1 MENKK
6 WLISL
11 VLLFFFVAGKAQ
23 EDVKNK
29 IVEDLVQDI
38 VESLP
43 EGEEVDL
50 TTIFD
55 DLLFY
60 YDHPINLNNATEEE
74 LKSLYLL
81 SDIQINNLMNHLDKF
96 GKLQTIYELQT
107 IPGFDLTT
115 IRMLLPFVRIKQE
128 SEIKKIKLANLWKD
142 GNSDLFIRYLTTLE
156 DQKGYS
162 SIDAAELAE
171 NPNRRYL
178 GDKTRKYFRYRYTYQ
193 NNLSFGVTGEKD
205 PGEEF
210 FRGTQK
216 QGFDFYS
223 AHLFYKG
230 NGSVSKIA
238 LGDYEAKFGQGLTLW
253 SGLAFGKSAFV
264 MNVKKSPIGIKPY
277 TSVDENKF
285 MRGAAVTLSEGDMH
299 FTAFYSNKKI
309 DANRDG
315 TIDTLGVEDLQNVT
329 SFQSSGFHRT
339 FNEIEDKDAIDERI
353 IGGNLS
359 YKKRKISIGL
369 TGYQVNY
376 GAFLNRSLKP
386 YNQFEFTGMSNVV
399 GGLDYSYVHQNM
411 NVFGEVSRSKSGGL
425 ATLNGLM
432 IALDPKFSLSILHR
446 YYQKEFQNLYNNA
459 FGENSKSANENG
471 LFVGAEL
478 KFSRRWMIS
487 GYLDKFRFPW
497 LKFGT
502 DAPSQGMDYL
512 FQITY
517 KPSRKNEFYF
527 RYKTKQKERN
537 HPRSEGETIDYTRY
551 LATEIKHSLRL
562 NATYVVSPSFRFK
575 SRMEWANY
583 QIGEDDPQNGFMFY
597 QDLIYK
603 RLEFP
608 VTFAVRYALMNI
620 DSYSARIYAYEND
633 LLYTWSIPAYSDT
646 GSRFYIMAKWRF
658 YRKMDLWVRY
668 SLWDYSFEKTIS
680 SGLNEIQGN
689 RKSEL
694 KLQLR
699 IRF

>member
-6 WLISL
+6 WLFSFL
-11 VLLFFFVAGKAQ
+11 FSVVFLLGNAQ
-23 EDVKNK
+23 EEVKSK
-29 IVEDLVQDI
+29 IIEDLVQEI
-38 VESLP
+38 IEELP
-43 EGEEVDL
+43 EDGEVDL
-50 TTIFD
+50 TTLFD
-55 DLLFY
+55 DLIY
-60 YDHPINLNNATEEE
+60 YSEHPLNLNTVDVDE
-74 LKSLYLL
+74 LHSLYVLNE
-81 SDIQINNLMNHLDKF
+81 IQINNFLSHREKF
-96 GKLQTIYELQT
+96 GKMLTIYELQT
-107 IPGFDLTT
+107 IPGFDDVT
-115 IRMLLPFVRIKQE
+115 IRRLLPFVRVKPMFE
-128 SEIKKIKLANLWKD
+128 LRSLKLSNMIKD
-142 GNSDLFIRYLTTLE
+142 GNNDLFIRYLTTLE
-156 DQKGYS
+156 DQKGFTA
-162 SIDAAELAE
+162 IAPEELAE

-178 GDKTRKYFRYRYTYQ
+178 GDKSRMYFRYRYTYQ

-210 FRGTQK
+210 FSGTQK
-216 QGFDFYS
+216 KGFDFYS

-230 NGSVSKIA
+230 YGTVSKIA
-238 LGDYEAKFGQGLTLW
+238 LGDYETKFGQGLTMW

-264 MNVKKSPIGIKPY
+264 MNVKKSPVGVKPY

-285 MRGAAVTLSEGDMH
+285 MRGAAVTLSEGNVH

-339 FNEIEDKDAIDERI
+339 LNEVVDKDAIDEQI

-369 TGYQVNY
+369 TGYEVKY
-376 GAFLNRSLKP
+376 GAFLNRNLKP
-386 YNQFEFTGMSNVV
+386 YNQFEFTGISNVV

-411 NVFGEVSRSKSGGL
+411 NVFGEISRSKSGGV
-425 ATLNGLM
+425 ATLNGML
-432 IALDPKFSLSILHR
+432 IALDPKLSVSILHR
-446 YYQKEFQNLYNNA
+446 YYQKEYQNLYNNA

-478 KFSRRWMIS
+478 KFSRKWMIS

-497 LKFGT
+497 LKFGV

-512 FQITY
+512 FQLTY
-517 KPSRKNEFYF
+517 KPTRKNEFYL

-537 HPRSEGETIDYTRY
+537 SPRVEGGDIDYTRF
-551 LATEIKHSLRL
+551 LATEVKHSFRL
-562 NATYVVSPSFRFK
+562 NAAYVVSPSVRLK
-575 SRMEWANY
+575 SRMEWVNY
-583 QIGEDDPQNGFMFY
+583 QIGNEEDQNGFMFY
-597 QDLIYK
+597 QDIIYK
-603 RLEFP
+603 KLESP
-608 VTFAVRYALMNI
+608 ITFALRYALMDI
-620 DSYSARIYAYEND
+620 DSYSSRIYAYEND
-633 LLYTWSIPAYSDT
+633 LLYTWSIPAYSET

-668 SLWDYSFEKTIS
+668 SLWDYTYAKDIS
-680 SGLNEIQGN
+680 SGLSQIQGN
-689 RKSEL
+689 KKSEV

-699 IRF
+699 VRF